1 MSARAEE
8 DFLAV
13 YRRFAE
19 LPEDVRAEIVAGEVR
34 LLPRPRPRHVRV
46 TSRLGARLEGA
57 FGFDADGPRGWVL
70 LVEPEIRFEDELRA
84 PDLAGWRTERYVE
97 PDDGPFEVAPD
108 WICEVL
114 SPSTA
119 RTDRAEKMPLYARC
133 RVGHLWLID
142 PEARTLEVYR
152 RHAELWLALPP
163 AGGDAV
169 VRAEPFE
176 AIALDLGALWRT
188 PG

>member
-1 MSARAEE
+1 MSAPDEE
-8 DFLAV
+8 DPFLAV

-34 LLPRPRPRHVRV
+34 VMPRPRPRHVRV
-46 TSRLGARLEGA
+46 TSRLGARLEPEL
-57 FGFDADGPRGWVL
+57 GFDAGGPSGWVL
-70 LVEPEIRFEDELRA
+70 LDEPEIRLADERRA
-84 PDLAGWRTERYVE
+84 PDLAGWCRERYVE
-97 PDDGPFEVAPD
+97 PDDGPFEVVPD

-133 RVGHLWLID
+133 GVGHLWLID
-142 PEARTLEVYR
+142 PEARTLEIYR
-152 RHAELWLALPP
+152 RHAELWLAVPP

-169 VRAEPFE
+169 VRAEPFD
-176 AIALDLGALWRT
+176 AIELDLGALWRA
-188 PG
+188 